1 MAAPNGIRS
10 VDFIITATGEGVV
23 NANGSSPVFNPGA
36 GKTVKNHQ
44 FPKLRGV
51 DPTRR
56 LVKATL
62 GSAEEADA
70 ADQQRLFSLG
80 DQSLE
85 SARLVVSPETL
96 RHHVFKTAS
105 FGLVSVTPDN
115 IREVLPSLHGLI
127 RGYLMTGDK
136 LSIAR
141 RSPLMLTALECEKPG
156 LYFNQ
161 GSRSFSKDENSL
173 FSYFGT
179 AKDLKYV
186 GLGSIS
192 IEGLRFIPLEN
203 TLMRSAFMHT
213 VTASEGHELADSVTT
228 FLRELSD
235 DDAPKADFVEYVVR
249 QGGLKNAVGEAGLLL
264 NDAAIDVLINETIEM
279 LRNLYIRQGKGYVR
293 VTKLQVDFN
302 DSPRVLRIQED
313 EGSISEV
320 HAPDVK
326 YMQYYSPVKSTK
338 PLVERMA
345 ALKQAADAA
354 AKTKGDRKAAQAA
367 RKAAKEAATKAATGG
382 DAAATEAA
390 T

>member
-1 MAAPNGIRS
+1 MATSKGIRS

-23 NANGSSPVFNPGA
+23 NANGSSPVYNPGA

-62 GSAEEADA
+62 GSGEEGDA
-70 ADQQRLFSLG
+70 SDQRLFSLG

-96 RHHVFKTAS
+96 RHHLFKTAS

-115 IREVLPSLHGLI
+115 IREVIPSLHGLV
-127 RGYLMTGDK
+127 RGYLMTADK

-141 RSPLMLTALECEKPG
+141 RSPLMLTALECAKPG

-179 AKDLKYV
+179 DKDLQYV
-186 GLGSIS
+186 GAGSIS

-213 VTASEGHELADSVTT
+213 VTASEGHELAKSVTNY
-228 FLRELSD
+228 LRELSGEETPE
-235 DDAPKADFVEYVVR
+235 AKFVECAVR
-249 QGGLKNAVGEAGLLL
+249 QGGLQSVLGEAGLLL
-264 NDAAIDVLINETIEM
+264 NDAAIDVLVNETIEM

-293 VTKLQVDFN
+293 VTKVQVDFN
-302 DSPRVLRIQED
+302 DSPRVLRIEED
-313 EGSISEV
+313 AGLISEARDPKV
-320 HAPDVK
+320 A
-326 YMQYYSPVKSTK
+326 YMQYYIEAPAKV
-338 PLVERMA
+338 PLAERMA
-345 ALKQAADAA
+345 VLKQASDAA
-354 AKTKGDRKAAQAA
+354 AKVKEERKAALAKK
-367 RKAAKEAATKAATGG
+367 KADKEAAKAATGG
-382 DAAATEAA
+382 GTATTEATA
-390 T
+390 